1 MYGVNKISGID
12 VSNRF
17 AFFLSYCC
25 AFFFFFFF
33 FFKYLQVYVSYSFPK
48 NSHS

>member
-33 FFKYLQVYVSYSFPK
+33 FKYLQVYVAYSFPK

>member
-25 AFFFFFFF
+25 AFFFFL
-33 FFKYLQVYVSYSFPK
+33 KYLQVYVAYSFPK

>member
-33 FFKYLQVYVSYSFPK
+33 KYLQVYVAYSFPK